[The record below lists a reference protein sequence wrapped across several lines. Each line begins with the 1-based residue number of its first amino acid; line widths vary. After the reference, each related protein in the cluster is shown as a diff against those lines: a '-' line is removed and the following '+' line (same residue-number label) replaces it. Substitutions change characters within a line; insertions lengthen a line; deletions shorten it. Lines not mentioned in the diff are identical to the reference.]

1 MAIVYIILL
10 SNFGGLIK
18 KTFTL
23 ARPNN
28 CFVDFQSEHF
38 PFLGTHTTRA
48 YKDMRSRTT
57 FYIALGRLLM
67 VDLGEDDE
75 KFESFMTPIT
85 SKCCFGCYSERVR
98 DDGYIEQT
106 VWFKNTHLT
115 ITEELR
121 KATNFL

>member
-1 MAIVYIILL
+1 MTKVYIILL

-18 KTFTL
+18 KKNVYC
-23 ARPNN
+23 RSSQY

-85 SKCCFGCYSERVR
+85 SKCCFGCYNETVR
-98 DDGYIEQT
+98 DDRFTEQT
-106 VWFKNTHLT
+106 VWFKNTHLI

-121 KATNFL
+121 ENTN

>member
-1 MAIVYIILL
+1 MR
-10 SNFGGLIK
+10 
-18 KTFTL
+18 TL
-23 ARPNN
+23 
-28 CFVDFQSEHF
+28 FVFIFFQSEHF

-85 SKCCFGCYSERVR
+85 SKNTFGYHYRSETVR
-98 DDGYIEQT
+98 GDGFTEQT
-106 VWFKNTHLT
+106 V
-115 ITEELR
+115 
-121 KATNFL
+121 